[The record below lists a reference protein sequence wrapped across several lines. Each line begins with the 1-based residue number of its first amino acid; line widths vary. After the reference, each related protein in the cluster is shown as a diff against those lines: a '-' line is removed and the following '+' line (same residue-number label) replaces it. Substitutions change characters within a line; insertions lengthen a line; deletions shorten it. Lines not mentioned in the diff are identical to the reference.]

1 MAERLP
7 QPSELP
13 DNVRELRPRRAPRW
27 QWPISV
33 VATGS
38 VVSLLVVESN
48 HFRRGAVL
56 LAGFVWLAFFLRLL
70 LSEDDA
76 GLLASRGRRTD
87 LVVLLVLAMG
97 VSILALA
104 VPPPS

>member
-7 QPSELP
+7 QPAELP
-13 DNVRELRPRRAPRW
+13 DNVRELRPRRGPRF
-27 QWPISV
+27 QWPSAIVLVGAAVSLAV
-33 VATGS
+33 VAN
-38 VVSLLVVESN
+38 N
-48 HFRRGAVL
+48 HFRRGSVL

-76 GLLASRGRRTD
+76 GWLASRGRRTD

-97 VSILALA
+97 VSTLAFA